1 MPELNSL
8 PTPTPLTQVN
18 ADMSL
23 TGPWNDVFVIEWLR
37 GIIKARAPAAA
48 ATSFSLTSNKYHRLP
63 EIMNAIIHFNYF
75 IQLHGS
81 QPIPNVTLEMHR
93 MEGPFERCDPSDDI
107 LHDKA
112 AEMKPGETFGFTICN
127 GSLYDLFAYLFYFD
141 PAECTIQW
149 NFVTSSAHRE
159 SSSLGRSENNHM
171 TAAIHVESARGT
183 LYAISEGVHSA
194 TQNTNMLGDEAI
206 KVRDKSRQLRAHSSD
221 TQGSGSFKYIDL
233 DNAELGRSN
242 ESKQ

>member
-1 MPELNSL
+1 MNIAPPGTDANSEEQHWQLDWMCGGITMTVYLSPALDSTVIPALFPDRNHDMPELNSL

-63 EIMNAIIHFNYF
+63 EIMNAITHFNYF

-81 QPIPNVTLEMHR
+81 QSIPNVTLEMHR

-112 AEMKPGETFGFTICN
+112 AEMKPGETFGFTIYN
-127 GSLYDLFAYLFYFD
+127 GSLYDLFAYLF
-141 PAECTIQW
+141 
-149 NFVTSSAHRE
+149 
-159 SSSLGRSENNHM
+159 
-171 TAAIHVESARGT
+171 
-183 LYAISEGVHSA
+183 
-194 TQNTNMLGDEAI
+194 
-206 KVRDKSRQLRAHSSD
+206 
-221 TQGSGSFKYIDL
+221 
-233 DNAELGRSN
+233 
-242 ESKQ
+242 